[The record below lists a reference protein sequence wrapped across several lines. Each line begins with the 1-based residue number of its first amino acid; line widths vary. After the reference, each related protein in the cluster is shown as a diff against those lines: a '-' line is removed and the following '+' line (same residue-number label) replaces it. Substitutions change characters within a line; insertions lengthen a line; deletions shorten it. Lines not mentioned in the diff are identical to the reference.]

1 MPTGVTLSRY
11 PPYPPRPDI
20 GAGAWPCMT
29 ASHPTGVGCRR
40 RPTTASVTP
49 TCCVGNCRAGGA
61 GRPGRTHAA
70 AAFKARDALL
80 KPVPDCY
87 ENRPPPVRG
96 HNLTRVQRTEREAC
110 LRFIADSLPCPIP
123 TIRCSLA
130 QCRAKLH
137 LSEIALAF
145 RRQERLPLGPA
156 LDNIQGCGCL
166 RQICCLLPGRAQSCP
181 YFARESSG
189 FQHG

>member
-1 MPTGVTLSRY
+1 MSAPSRHRRGTGRGGMAVHDRFASYRSRL
-11 PPYPPRPDI
+11 PEEADHSLCNAHLLRNLEEIVEPEE
-20 GAGAWPCMT
+20 
-29 ASHPTGVGCRR
+29 
-40 RPTTASVTP
+40 
-49 TCCVGNCRAGGA
+49 
-61 GRPGRTHAA
+61 PGRTHAA
-70 AAFKARDALL
+70 TAFKARDALL

-87 ENRPPPVRG
+87 ENRSPPVRG

-110 LRFIADSLPCPIP
+110 LRFIAASLPCPIP

-130 QCRAKLH
+130 LHWAKLH

-156 LDNIQGCGCL
+156 LDNIQGCVCL